1 MKEELHDIV
10 QILTPSDPTKRG
22 CQLSL
27 AFKKEGI
34 TCDDVLHKLGEHG
47 VIGDVRKPNVIRI
60 APAPLYNSYQDVYEF
75 VQILKLILQ

>member
-1 MKEELHDIV
+1 MREELSEVV
-10 QILTPSDPTKRG
+10 QILTPTDHTKRG

-27 AFKKEGI
+27 AFKKEGV

-60 APAPLYNSYQDVYEF
+60 APTPLYNSYKDVYEF
-75 VQILKLILQ
+75 VQILKTILN